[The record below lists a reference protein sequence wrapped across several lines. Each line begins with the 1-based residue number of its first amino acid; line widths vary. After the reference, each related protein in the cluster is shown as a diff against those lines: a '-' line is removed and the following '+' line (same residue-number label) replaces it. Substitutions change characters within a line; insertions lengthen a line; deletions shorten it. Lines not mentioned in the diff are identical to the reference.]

1 MTSYRLLLQDGADSD
16 LDLRAKLEAV
26 QRQAE
31 QFKQQLLAKEQEA
44 EKFRQRLSQIET
56 VEEGDGVVGE
66 TTIKVAETT
75 LGVETQTIQRQ
86 SYDHAR
92 HGRRQAIVST
102 ITTVTLL
109 ML

>member
-1 MTSYRLLLQDGADSD
+1 MEVDSVVREEAAEVD
-16 LDLRAKLEAV
+16 LVEDLVVQEEEAV
-26 QRQAE
+26 GVGD
-31 QFKQQLLAKEQEA
+31 EA
-44 EKFRQRLSQIET
+44 EVE
-56 VEEGDGVVGE
+56 VEEDVGDGVVGE

>member
-1 MTSYRLLLQDGADSD
+1 MDSVVREEAAEVD
-16 LDLRAKLEAV
+16 LVEDLVVQEEEAV
-26 QRQAE
+26 GVGD
-31 QFKQQLLAKEQEA
+31 EA
-44 EKFRQRLSQIET
+44 EVE
-56 VEEGDGVVGE
+56 VEEDVGDGVVGE